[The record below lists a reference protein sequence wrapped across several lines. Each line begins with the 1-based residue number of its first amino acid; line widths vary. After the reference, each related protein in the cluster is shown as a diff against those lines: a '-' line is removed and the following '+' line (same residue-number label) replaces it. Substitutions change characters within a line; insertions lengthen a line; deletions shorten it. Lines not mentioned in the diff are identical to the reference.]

1 MNCQI
6 FTTPKCERPYLLL
19 KATSQSEFCFSLILI
34 ICSTVSGPEALK
46 KVSAIFHIQF
56 QWNVTEHFRNSII
69 QKHGVIVLKSLS
81 ETKFWGEK
89 IRRHVFIV
97 SRQTSYHP
105 KFVGKRTNS
114 IWLVA
119 FRRDQN
125 DGSDAHVLRSWNIR
139 QFISFQHSW
148 YSVIASSISF

>member
-69 QKHGVIVLKSLS
+69 QKHGVIVQKSLS
-81 ETKFWGEK
+81 ETKYLEK
-89 IRRHVFIV
+89 KFADTFLFHVKLATIQIRGQTNKFHLTCSFQKRPKGWFGR
-97 SRQTSYHP
+97 SRFKVVKHSTVH
-105 KFVGKRTNS
+105 
-114 IWLVA
+114 
-119 FRRDQN
+119 
-125 DGSDAHVLRSWNIR
+125 
-139 QFISFQHSW
+139 FISTFL
-148 YSVIASSISF
+148 V